1 MDNWHLSARAAATA
15 AVTAATTDDDGGN
28 GSGDC
33 GDGAGDDGGTT
44 TATAAMAKAAAVA
57 TTLDSCH
64 LHCFRKSNDA
74 LKQLPRYMEI
84 CQDGNGLVGQLR
96 TCVFLLCFFGDYFT
110 ASGNLQITFRT
121 LWHRSG
127 DPTSRF
133 GVYLTYQKLNNEGA
147 TTEEETIDRA
157 RYDRRDKVQR
167 RLDRYFTVVSMLRS
181 EKLELHF
188 RLSPR
193 IEAFFNSPH
202 RRSKPPQK
210 LVH

>member
-1 MDNWHLSARAAATA
+1 MNGSESCSTRADGQLAFIRPCSS
-15 AVTAATTDDDGGN
+15 DGG
-28 GSGDC
+28 GDC

-110 ASGNLQITFRT
+110 ASGNLQITCRT

-157 RYDRRDKVQR
+157 GYDRRDKVIFLCTAFVGELTGLQSTFYR
-167 RLDRYFTVVSMLRS
+167 QSIEDLRS
-181 EKLELHF
+181 TF
-188 RLSPR
+188 R
-193 IEAFFNSPH
+193 
-202 RRSKPPQK
+202 
-210 LVH
+210 

>member
-1 MDNWHLSARAAATA
+1 MNGSESCFTRADGQLAFIRPCGG
-15 AVTAATTDDDGGN
+15 DGG
-28 GSGDC
+28 
-33 GDGAGDDGGTT
+33 
-44 TATAAMAKAAAVA
+44 
-57 TTLDSCH
+57 
-64 LHCFRKSNDA
+64 
-74 LKQLPRYMEI
+74 
-84 CQDGNGLVGQLR
+84 
-96 TCVFLLCFFGDYFT
+96 
-110 ASGNLQITFRT
+110 
-121 LWHRSG
+121 G